1 MMSQRLILS
10 LIPLLAFPVAAQM
23 PTSFDASGRSAQVA
37 SGAAEG
43 SSANGEPAN
52 PQLLGMEIPLLDPAT
67 DTVSYNGG
75 KFDVGNNALLRAR
88 FEKYLHQVPDD
99 SAESRRYRERIN
111 DILKVTQR
119 AGSSRAVVGS
129 EVLVKVGMGLYEI
142 SEYPGDDGQAG
153 TLASAIVSA
162 LDAQRANRKRD
173 RSNEKL
179 DAEID
184 KLVRKTNIYNNRNTH
199 RSTGAVSGAIQG
211 PARHANVP
219 KSNEFVIGVNTKD
232 IAAKEAIKV
241 KNEAANEASLA
252 MSKLNYQS
260 MLLSFLMQR
269 RFDHAVIGAR
279 SYRHIFRDGDT
290 KLNLKEDSDANKLFV
305 GVGGMPPTVNSI
317 DSLASNARRDVDRN
331 IEAVHNLLA
340 QNKLADA
347 TQHLIQAVAIG
358 EYMQSVTTFPTEA
371 RQRIARYWDLR
382 KRSLTALNARDYGT
396 VEEIADAMKEMDADF
411 DDSMLRS
418 YCAGRKRQS
427 DLCIRNAMKA
437 LQAGNE
443 EEFNKQI
450 TEAGLIWPRNPN
462 LDKGAEQLTKLDNH
476 APARDEFRQLLQ
488 AREFRRIFDN
498 QARYEVAA
506 IDPDLRDSY
515 KEVITLVSTIDVM
528 LAELATAA
536 AHDKV
541 MGPCMAYEKLLAR
554 QKADER
560 FAADDKFRDALH
572 SYAVQAHD
580 FVQVLTDA
588 AECEQRREY
597 GSALSCYYRAQCLYS
612 ASDLAKEGVERVTE
626 VILKATY

>member
-1 MMSQRLILS
+1 MKKSLYIL
-10 LIPLLAFPVAAQM
+10 PLLPLLLAGASAQM
-23 PTSFDASGRSAQVA
+23 PTSFDASGKSAQA
-37 SGAAEG
+37 QSGAAENQP
-43 SSANGEPAN
+43 ANGEPVN
-52 PQLLGMEIPLLDPAT
+52 PQLMGMEIPLLDPAS

-88 FEKYLHQVPDD
+88 FEKYLQQVPDD
-99 SAESRRYRERIN
+99 SAESRRYRERMAN
-111 DILKVTQR
+111 ILKVTQR
-119 AGSSRAVVGS
+119 AGSTRAAVGS

-173 RSNEKL
+173 KNNEKL
-179 DAEID
+179 DGEID
-184 KLVRKTNIYNNRNTH
+184 RLVRKTNSYNNRNTH
-199 RSTGAVSGAIQG
+199 RLNKPGTTGA
-211 PARHANVP
+211 PP
-219 KSNEFVIGVNTKD
+219 KSNEYLIGSNTKD
-232 IAAKEAIKV
+232 IATKQATKI
-241 KNEAANEASLA
+241 KNEATNEASLA
-252 MSKLNYQS
+252 VSKLNYQS

-279 SYRHIFRDGDT
+279 TYRHIFRDGDT
-290 KLNLKEDSDANKLFV
+290 QLNLKEDSDANKLFV

-331 IEAVHNLLA
+331 IEAVHSLLA

-347 TQHLIQAVAIG
+347 TQHLIEAVAIG
-358 EYMQSVTTFPTEA
+358 EYMPSVMTFPVEA
-371 RQRIARYWDLR
+371 RRRIAAYWNLR

-396 VEEIADAMKEMDADF
+396 VEEIADAMKAMDADF

-418 YCAGRKRQS
+418 YCAGKMRQS

-450 TEAGLIWPRNPN
+450 TEAGTIWPRNPN
-462 LDKGAEQLTKLDNH
+462 LDKGADQLAKLDSH
-476 APARDEFRQLLQ
+476 DPAKDEFRQLLE

-498 QARYEVAA
+498 QARYEVVALDA
-506 IDPDLRDSY
+506 GLRDQY
-515 KEVITLVSTIDVM
+515 KEVITLVSTIDV
-528 LAELATAA
+528 LLTELASAA
-536 AHDKV
+536 AQDKV
-541 MGPCMAYEKLLAR
+541 MGPCVAYEKLLAR

-572 SYAVQAHD
+572 GYAEQAHD
-580 FVQVLTDA
+580 FVRVLKDA
-588 AECEQRREY
+588 AECEQRREF
-597 GSALSCYYRAQCLYS
+597 GSALSCYYRAQCLYP
-612 ASDLAKEGVERVTE
+612 ASELAREGVERVTD
-626 VILKATY
+626 VILKASY

>member
-1 MMSQRLILS
+1 MKHSLYIL
-10 LIPLLAFPVAAQM
+10 PLLPLLLSVATAQM
-23 PTSFDASGRSAQVA
+23 PTSFDASGKSAQQQAGVSNA
-37 SGAAEG
+37 QA
-43 SSANGEPAN
+43 ANGEPVN
-52 PQLLGMEIPLLDPAT
+52 PQLFGMEIPLLDPAS

-88 FEKYLHQVPDD
+88 FEKYLHQLPDD
-99 SAESRRYRERIN
+99 SAEAKRYRERMEE
-111 DILKVTQR
+111 ILKVTRR
-119 AGSSRAVVGS
+119 AGSTRASVGS

-153 TLASAIVSA
+153 TLASAMVSA
-162 LDAQRANRKRD
+162 LDAQRANRRRD
-173 RSNEKL
+173 KSNEKL
-179 DAEID
+179 DGEID
-184 KLVRKTNIYNNRNTH
+184 KLVRKTNSYNNRNTH
-199 RSTGAVSGAIQG
+199 RLNKPGTNG
-211 PARHANVP
+211 PAP
-219 KSNEFVIGVNTKD
+219 KSNEYIIGANTKD
-232 IAAKEAIKV
+232 IAAKQATKV
-241 KNEAANEASLA
+241 KNEVANETSLA
-252 MSKLNYQS
+252 LSKINFQS
-260 MLLSFLMQR
+260 MLVSFVMQR

-290 KLNLKEDSDANKLFV
+290 KLELKEDSDANKLFM

-331 IEAVHNLLA
+331 VEAVHSLLA

-358 EYMQSVTTFPTEA
+358 EYMPSVTTFPAEA
-371 RQRIARYWDLR
+371 RRRVSRYWDLR

-418 YCAGRKRQS
+418 YCAGKKRQS

-450 TEAGLIWPRNPN
+450 TEAGVIWPRNPN
-462 LDKGAEQLTKLDNH
+462 LDKGADQLEKLDSQD
-476 APARDEFRQLLQ
+476 PAKDEFRQLLKDG
-488 AREFRRIFDN
+488 EFRRIFDN
-498 QARYEVAA
+498 QARYEIAA
-506 IDPDLRDSY
+506 IDPELRDKY

-528 LAELATAA
+528 LTELSTAA
-536 AHDKV
+536 AQDKV

-554 QKADER
+554 QNADER

-572 SYAVQAHD
+572 GYAVQAHD
-580 FVQVLTDA
+580 FVQALKNA
-588 AECEQRREY
+588 AECEQRREF
-597 GSALSCYYRAQCLYS
+597 GSALSCYYRAQCLYPASELAREGAERVADIILS
-612 ASDLAKEGVERVTE
+612 AS
-626 VILKATY
+626 Y

>member
-1 MMSQRLILS
+1 MMTRLYLLPLLPLALS
-10 LIPLLAFPVAAQM
+10 LATAQM
-23 PTSFDASGRSAQVA
+23 PTSFDASGKSAQAESGVA
-37 SGAAEG
+37 QNETAS
-43 SSANGEPAN
+43 GEPAN
-52 PQLLGMEIPLLDPAT
+52 PQLLGMEIPLLDPAS

-99 SAESRRYRERIN
+99 SAESQRYRTRIN
-111 DILKVTQR
+111 EILKITQR
-119 AGSSRAVVGS
+119 SGRTRAEVGS
-129 EVLVKVGMGLYEI
+129 EVLVKVGTGLYEI

-173 RSNEKL
+173 KSNEKL
-179 DAEID
+179 NAEID
-184 KLVRKTNIYNNRNTH
+184 KLVRKTNNYTNRNTH
-199 RSTGAVSGAIQG
+199 RSSGAVGDIKG
-211 PARHANVP
+211 PASQAKPPR
-219 KSNEFVIGVNTKD
+219 SNDFIIGVNTKD
-232 IAAKEAIKV
+232 IATKEATKV
-241 KNEAANEASLA
+241 KNEAANEAA
-252 MSKLNYQS
+252 IVFSKLNYQS
-260 MLLSFLMQR
+260 ILMSFLVQR

-279 SYRHIFRDGDT
+279 TYRHIFRDGDT

-347 TQHLIQAVAIG
+347 TQHLIEAVAIG
-358 EYMQSVTTFPTEA
+358 EYMQSVMTFPAEA
-371 RQRIARYWDLR
+371 RLRISRYWNLR

-396 VEEIADAMKEMDADF
+396 VEEIADEMKAMDADF

-418 YCAGRKRQS
+418 YCAGKKRQS

-450 TEAGLIWPRNPN
+450 TEAGTIWPRNPN
-462 LDKGAEQLTKLDNH
+462 LDKGADQLAALDSH
-476 APARDEFRQLLQ
+476 DPAKDEFRQLLKDG
-488 AREFRRIFDN
+488 EYRRIFNN

-506 IDPDLRDSY
+506 IDAELRDKY

-528 LAELATAA
+528 LTELATAA
-536 AHDKV
+536 AQDKG

-580 FVQVLTDA
+580 FVQVLKDA

-597 GSALSCYYRAQCLYS
+597 GSALSCYYRAQCLYP
-612 ASDLAKEGVERVTE
+612 ASDLAKEGVERVTDI
-626 VILKATY
+626 ILKANY